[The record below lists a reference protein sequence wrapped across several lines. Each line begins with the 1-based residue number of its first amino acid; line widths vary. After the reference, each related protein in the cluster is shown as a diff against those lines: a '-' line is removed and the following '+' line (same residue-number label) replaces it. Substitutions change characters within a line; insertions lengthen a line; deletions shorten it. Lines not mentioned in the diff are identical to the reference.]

1 MVRVRST
8 RSFAAEVDE
17 TRTLQSMV
25 SGAGSRDEFMAGM
38 WKAIRAGSVPAMRLY
53 WEMTKGERAA
63 SPARE
68 EPEDAL
74 AFCDELAA
82 RRATGESRCSETE
95 RP

>member
-1 MVRVRST
+1 MKV
-8 RSFAAEVDE
+8 
-17 TRTLQSMV
+17 
-25 SGAGSRDEFMAGM
+25 GSRDEFMAGM

-82 RRATGESRCSETE
+82 RRAPGESRCSEPSDPDGHSEGGQPTE
-95 RP
+95 RRGV